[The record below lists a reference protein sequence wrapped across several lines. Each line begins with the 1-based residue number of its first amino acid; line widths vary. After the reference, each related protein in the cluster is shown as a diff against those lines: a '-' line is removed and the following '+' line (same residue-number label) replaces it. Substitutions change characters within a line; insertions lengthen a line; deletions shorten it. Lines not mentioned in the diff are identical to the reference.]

1 MITNATWIYLIKV
14 NIALVVFYLFYRLLF
29 SRDTFFVI
37 RRFCLWTILVVSFI
51 YPLVIFSFEEE
62 QKFVIQQVVI
72 QYVPNLL
79 PEISVFPEGYQT
91 SVEIWE
97 VLRFCYWGIVI
108 LLLGRI
114 VIQMMSIIQLVCK
127 GKRASCCSVSVIM
140 LSGKI
145 TPFSFFKWI
154 FVSPSFYSSDD
165 MQEIITHEQTHA
177 EQYHSLD
184 VMVSEVLCA
193 FFWMN
198 PAMWLLKR
206 EIRRNL
212 EFLADKRVVH
222 SGFDRKIYQCHLLR
236 LSHPSAAAQIIN
248 KFNVSPLKKRIIMM
262 NKKRTS
268 RMGLIKYALL
278 VPIVGLL
285 ILSSNVQAI
294 VHMNENV
301 MGVMGQDSIAAKG
314 IVVDTNDQPLV
325 GVSVIVK
332 GTGYGTMTNDKGEF
346 SITVKPGTVLI
357 FSYVGK
363 ANQFIPVKSAKEMQI
378 KMTTEPIVLDELV
391 VVGYSEK
398 DDKDEDVFQVVED
411 MPQFIGEDGNVMK
424 FLAKRIRYPLEAQKK
439 NITGKVF
446 VTFVINKNGEPVNF
460 RIAKSVNPLLDQ
472 EAIRVL
478 QLMPNWK
485 PGTQRGKAVRVS
497 YTVPINFQLQEP
509 VSKKDVEKK

>member
-1 MITNATWIYLIKV
+1 MDEAFIYLIKV

-29 SRDTFFVI
+29 SQDTFFVM
-37 RRFCLWTILVVSFI
+37 RRFCLWIILGASFI
-51 YPLVIFSFEEE
+51 YPLVTFSFEEE
-62 QKFVIQQVVI
+62 QKIAIQQAVV
-72 QYVPNLL
+72 QYAPNLL
-79 PEISVFPEGYQT
+79 PELSVFPEGHLA
-91 SVEIWE
+91 SVGIWD
-97 VLRFCYWGIVI
+97 VLRFCYWGIVT

-114 VIQMMSIIQLVCK
+114 VIQLVSIVQLVYK
-127 GKRASCCSVSVIM
+127 GKRACCCSTSVIT

-154 FVSPSFYSSDD
+154 FVSPSLYNSDD
-165 MQEIITHEQTHA
+165 MQEIITHERIHA

-184 VMVSEVLCA
+184 VMVSEILCA

-198 PAMWLLKR
+198 PAMWLLKC

-212 EFLADKRVVH
+212 EFLADKCVVH
-222 SGFDRKIYQCHLLR
+222 SGFDRKAYQYHLLR
-236 LSHPSAAAQIIN
+236 LSHPSAAAQIVN
-248 KFNVSPLKKRIIMM
+248 KFNVSPLKKRIMMM

-278 VPIVGLL
+278 VPIAGLL

-294 VHMNENV
+294 VQVNENV
-301 MGVMGQDSIAAKG
+301 MGVTGQDSIVAKG

-325 GVSVIVK
+325 GTSVIIK
-332 GTGYGTMTNDKGEF
+332 GTGIGTMTDDKGEF

-363 ANQFIPVKSAKEMQI
+363 ANQFLPVKNAKKMRI
-378 KMTTEPIVLDELV
+378 KMTTEPVVLDELV
-391 VVGYSEK
+391 VVGYKEK
-398 DDKDEDVFQVVED
+398 GDKDEEVFQIVED
-411 MPQFIGEDGNVMK
+411 MPKFVGEDGSVMK
-424 FLAKRIRYPLEAQKK
+424 FLAKRIRYPFEAMKK

-446 VTFVINKNGEPVNF
+446 VTFVINKDGEPVDF
-460 RIAKSVNPLLDQ
+460 KIARRVDPLLDR

-485 PGTQRGKAVRVS
+485 PGTQRGKPVS
-497 YTVPINFQLQEP
+497 VEYTVPINFQLQ
-509 VSKKDVEKK
+509 

>member
-1 MITNATWIYLIKV
+1 MDGAFIYLIKV

-29 SRDTFFVI
+29 SQDTFFVI
-37 RRFCLWTILVVSFI
+37 RRFCLWTILGVSFI
-51 YPLVIFSFEEE
+51 YPLVVFSFEEE
-62 QKFVIQQVVI
+62 QKMAIQQAVV
-72 QYVPNLL
+72 QYAPNLL
-79 PEISVFPEGYQT
+79 PEVSVFPEGHQV
-91 SVEIWE
+91 SVGVWDI
-97 VLRFCYWGIVI
+97 LRFCYWGIVT

-114 VIQMMSIIQLVCK
+114 VIQLVSIIRLVYK
-127 GKRASCCSVSVIM
+127 GERACCCSTSVIT

-154 FVSPSFYSSDD
+154 FVSPSLYNSDD
-165 MQEIITHEQTHA
+165 MQEIITHERIHA

-184 VMVSEVLCA
+184 VMVSEILCA

-206 EIRRNL
+206 EIRR
-212 EFLADKRVVH
+212 
-222 SGFDRKIYQCHLLR
+222 HLLR
-236 LSHPSAAAQIIN
+236 LSHPSAAAQIVN
-248 KFNVSPLKKRIIMM
+248 KFNVSPLKKRIMMM

-278 VPIVGLL
+278 VPIAGLL

-294 VHMNENV
+294 VQVNENV
-301 MGVMGQDSIAAKG
+301 MGVTGQDSIVAKG

-325 GVSVIVK
+325 GTSVIIK
-332 GTGYGTMTNDKGEF
+332 GTGIGTMTDDKGEF

-363 ANQFIPVKSAKEMQI
+363 ANQFLPVKNAKKMRI
-378 KMTTEPIVLDELV
+378 KMTTEPVVLDELV
-391 VVGYSEK
+391 VVGYKEK
-398 DDKDEDVFQVVED
+398 GDKDEEVFQIVED
-411 MPQFIGEDGNVMK
+411 MPKFVGEDGSVMK
-424 FLAKRIRYPLEAQKK
+424 FLAKRIRYPFEAMKK

-446 VTFVINKNGEPVNF
+446 VTFIINKDGEPVDF
-460 RIAKSVNPLLDQ
+460 KIARSVDPLLDR

-485 PGTQRGKAVRVS
+485 PGTQRGKPVS
-497 YTVPINFQLQEP
+497 VEYTVPINFQLQ
-509 VSKKDVEKK
+509 

>member
-1 MITNATWIYLIKV
+1 MDEAFIYLIKV

-29 SRDTFFVI
+29 SRDTFFVM
-37 RRFCLWTILVVSFI
+37 RRFCLWIILGASFI
-51 YPLVIFSFEEE
+51 YPLVTFSFEEE
-62 QKFVIQQVVI
+62 QKIAIQQAVV
-72 QYVPNLL
+72 QYAPNLL
-79 PEISVFPEGYQT
+79 PELSVFPEGHLA
-91 SVEIWE
+91 SVGIWD
-97 VLRFCYWGIVI
+97 VLRFCYWGIVT

-114 VIQMMSIIQLVCK
+114 VIQMMSIIQLVYK
-127 GKRASCCSVSVIM
+127 GKRTYCCSVSVIT

-154 FVSPSFYSSDD
+154 FVSPSLYNSDD
-165 MQEIITHEQTHA
+165 MQEIITHERTHA

-184 VMVSEVLCA
+184 VMVSEILCA

-198 PAMWLLKR
+198 PAMWLLKC

-222 SGFDRKIYQCHLLR
+222 SGFDRKTYQYHLLR
-236 LSHPSAAAQIIN
+236 LSHPSAAAQIVN
-248 KFNVSPLKKRIIMM
+248 KFNVSPLKKRIMMM

-278 VPIVGLL
+278 VPIAGLL

-325 GVSVIVK
+325 GVSVIMK
-332 GTGYGTMTNDKGEF
+332 GTGIGTMTNDKGEF

-363 ANQFIPVKSAKEMQI
+363 ANQFIPVKNAQKMQI
-378 KMTTEPIVLDELV
+378 KMTMEPVVLDELV

-398 DDKDEDVFQVVED
+398 DDKNEDIFQVVED

-460 RIAKSVNPLLDQ
+460 RIAKSVDPLLDR

-485 PGTQRGKAVRVS
+485 PGTQRGNPVS
-497 YTVPINFQLQEP
+497 VEYTVPINFQLQ
-509 VSKKDVEKK
+509 